1 MCFRP
6 AGVDQ
11 FIECS
16 SCGKQIN
23 MVMGVAPEE
32 CPFCGAK
39 TDGMEKRISGCR
51 SCRPRCA
58 WDSGGAQASGGSRDA
73 ELIKASLVFPGGISA
88 SLKRNGSGRHAL
100 GGEKYGGC
108 IKGKERI

>member
-39 TDGMEKRISGCR
+39 TDSMER
-51 SCRPRCA
+51 
-58 WDSGGAQASGGSRDA
+58 
-73 ELIKASLVFPGGISA
+73 
-88 SLKRNGSGRHAL
+88 RNGSPVAAPAAPGAPGIPGAPKPPAAPGML
-100 GGEKYGGC
+100 N
-108 IKGKERI
+108 

>member
-39 TDGMEKRISGCR
+39 TDSMERRTDQSIPCV
-51 SCRPRCA
+51 
-58 WDSGGAQASGGSRDA
+58 SRGYFS
-73 ELIKASLVFPGGISA
+73 LIKT
-88 SLKRNGSGRHAL
+88 KR
-100 GGEKYGGC
+100 
-108 IKGKERI
+108 